1 MDLFLSYTEC
11 MQMESAVRR
20 STGKN
25 KDGSE
30 VFDWFE
36 KYVLRSKLD
45 VSIDHLELVSFSKLT
60 GDEC

>member
-1 MDLFLSYTEC
+1 
-11 MQMESAVRR
+11 MESAVRR

-45 VSIDHLELVSFSKLT
+45 VSIDHLELVSFGKLT